1 MAKLKARMDI
11 VRYANCWEDPRLLV
25 EGLEPKATDRILSI
39 CSSGD
44 NALTLL
50 AAGAKEV
57 VAFDVNPAQLAC
69 LGLRLAALRELEY
82 ADLLEFMGAA
92 TSVDSDTTEVKSR
105 RLETWQAI
113 RRFADPE
120 TRRFWDDR
128 PHDIAKGPMHAGRF
142 EDFFRTFRRRIL
154 PLVHGSLEISEL
166 LEAKDREHREQF
178 FRNSWNN
185 RRWRFLFSL
194 AFSRWSLGR
203 LGRDPS
209 FFDQVRGPVASR
221 IADRTR
227 HALVELSTHDNPWLA
242 YILEGS
248 FQRALPPWL
257 QRHNV
262 EILRDRLD
270 GIRPLLGDLE
280 EASHHGSFQGANL
293 SDIFEYMDPL
303 QTMESA
309 QILSN
314 CLVPGALVAY
324 WNLLAPRSLARS
336 APHLFQSSQGQAQML
351 HAKDRAWFYGS
362 FHLDRHRFVR

>member
-11 VRYANCWEDPRLLV
+11 VRYANCWEDPSLLV
-25 EGLEPKATDRILSI
+25 EGLQPSRSEKLLSI

-50 AAGAKEV
+50 AAGAANV

-69 LGLRLAALRELEY
+69 LGLRLAALRELAY
-82 ADLLEFMGAA
+82 PNLLEFLGA
-92 TSVDSDTTEVKSR
+92 SSSIDSNTDEVKFR
-105 RLETWQAI
+105 RLETWKSI
-113 RRFADPE
+113 RRFADPA
-120 TRRFWDDR
+120 TREFWDEH
-128 PHDIAKGPMHAGRF
+128 PQDIARGALHAGRF
-142 EDFFRTFRRRIL
+142 EEFFRTFRKRVL
-154 PLVHGSLEISEL
+154 PLVHGSRDIADL
-166 LEAKDREHREQF
+166 LEAKDRASRENF
-178 FRNSWNN
+178 FGRTWNN

-209 FFDQVRGPVASR
+209 FFDHVRGPVAAR
-221 IADRTR
+221 IAERTR
-227 HALVELSTHDNPWLA
+227 HALVELPTHDNPWLS

-248 FQRALPPWL
+248 FARALPPWL
-257 QRHNV
+257 QPRSV

-270 GIRPLLGDLE
+270 AIRPLLGDLE
-280 EASHHGSFQGANL
+280 EASRHGTFQGANL

-314 CLVPGALVAY
+314 SLLPGASVAY

-336 APHLFQSSQGQAQML
+336 APHLFRPEDERARTL
-351 HAKDRAWFYGS
+351 HARDRAWFYGS
-362 FHLDRHRFVR
+362 FHLDSHWKSR